1 MNLKDCH
8 NVEDFRKLAKK
19 KLPSPIFHYIDGGSD
34 DEITLKRNTESFNK
48 CDLIPN
54 VLADVSNIDLSTT
67 VLGQKIDFTLF
78 LAATAMHR
86 LYHHLG
92 EPGTAKA
99 AEKMGTIFGT
109 STMATTS
116 IEEIGKLTNGPK
128 LFQLYIHR
136 DKGLT
141 DNLIERCKKAGF
153 NSMCLTV
160 DTVVAGN
167 RERDHRTGFS
177 TPPRLTLG
185 SLLSFAL
192 HPQWTF
198 NHFIGEKFKL
208 ANLIHMTEKGSSI
221 DKSVI
226 DYINE
231 QFDPAMNWKDAEYCV
246 KKWGGPFAL
255 KGVMSVE
262 DAKKAI
268 DIGCSAIMISNHGGR
283 QLDGSRAP
291 FDQLAEIVD
300 AVGDKIE
307 VILDG
312 GIRRGTHVLK
322 ALALGAKACSF
333 GKGYLFAL
341 GAAGQ
346 QGVEAILQKM
356 KAEINRDMILMGCR
370 SVKDLNRS
378 KIRFRKVK
386 E

>member
-1 MNLKDCH
+1 MNIKDCH
-8 NVEDFRKLAKK
+8 NVEDFKKLAKK

-34 DEITLKRNTESFNK
+34 DEITLKRNTEAFNK
-48 CDLIPN
+48 CDLIPS
-54 VLADVSNIDLSTT
+54 VLAEVNNIDVSTT
-67 VLGQKIDFTLF
+67 VLGQKIDFPLF
-78 LAATAMHR
+78 LAPTAMHR
-86 LYHHLG
+86 LYHHQG
-92 EPGTAKA
+92 EKASAKA
-99 AEKMGTIFGT
+99 AEKMGTMFGM
-109 STMATTS
+109 STMSTTS
-116 IEEIGKLTNGPK
+116 IEKIGGLTNGPK
-128 LFQLYIHR
+128 LFQLYIHK

-141 DNLIERCKKAGF
+141 DNLIERCKKSGIK
-153 NSMCLTV
+153 SMCLTV

-185 SLLSFAL
+185 SLLSFVF
-192 HPQWTF
+192 HPGWSL
-198 NHFIGEKFKL
+198 NYLVGKKFQL
-208 ANLIHMTEKGSSI
+208 ENIIHMTDKGSTI

-262 DAKKAI
+262 DAKRAI
-268 DIGCSAIMISNHGGR
+268 DIGCTAIMISNHGGR

-312 GIRRGTHVLK
+312 GIRRGTHVIK

-333 GKGYLFAL
+333 GKAYLFAL
-341 GAAGQ
+341 GAAGEK
-346 QGVEAILQKM
+346 GVESILQKM
-356 KAEINRDMILMGCR
+356 KDEINRDMILMGCKT
-370 SVKDLNRS
+370 VKDLNRS
-378 KIRFRKVK
+378 KIVFRKN
-386 E
+386 

>member
-8 NVEDFRKLAKK
+8 NFEDFRKLAKK

-34 DEITLKRNTESFNK
+34 DEVTLKRNTESFNN
-48 CDLIPN
+48 CDLVPN

-67 VLGQKIDFTLF
+67 VLGQKISFPLF
-78 LAATAMHR
+78 PAATAMHR
-86 LYHHLG
+86 LYHHEG
-92 EPGTAKA
+92 ERATAKA

-116 IEEIGKLTNGPK
+116 IEEIGKLTKGPK
-128 LFQLYIHR
+128 LFQLYIHKDR
-136 DKGLT
+136 GLT
-141 DNLIERCKKAGF
+141 DNLIERCKQAGF

-185 SLLSFAL
+185 SLLSFML
-192 HPQWTF
+192 HPKWSLNYLF
-198 NHFIGEKFKL
+198 RSKFKL
-208 ANLIHMTEKGSSI
+208 ANIIHMTDKGSSV

-231 QFDPAMNWKDAEYCV
+231 QFDPSMNWKDAEYCV

-283 QLDGSRAP
+283 QLDGSRSP
-291 FDQLAEIVD
+291 FDQLSEIVD

-307 VILDG
+307 IILDG
-312 GIRRGTHVLK
+312 GVRRGTHVLK
-322 ALALGAKACSF
+322 ALALGANACSF

-346 QGVEAILQKM
+346 EGVEAILQKM
-356 KAEINRDMILMGCR
+356 KAEINRDMILMGCKTI
-370 SVKDLNRS
+370 KDLNRS
-378 KIRFRKVK
+378 KIKFRKY
-386 E
+386 

>member
-34 DEITLKRNTESFNK
+34 DEVTLRRNTESFNK
-48 CDLIPN
+48 CDLVPN

-67 VLGQKIDFTLF
+67 VLGRKIAFPLF
-78 LAATAMHR
+78 LAATAMHK
-86 LYHHLG
+86 LYHHHG
-92 EPGTAKA
+92 ERATAKA
-99 AEKMGTIFGT
+99 AEKMDTMFGI

-128 LFQLYIHR
+128 LFQLYIHKDR
-136 DKGLT
+136 GLT

-185 SLLSFAL
+185 SLLSFAM
-192 HPQWTF
+192 HPQWSLNYLF
-198 NHFIGEKFKL
+198 GSKFKL
-208 ANLIHMTEKGSSI
+208 ENIIHMTDKGSSI

-231 QFDPAMNWKDAEYCV
+231 QFDPSMGWKDAEYCV

-262 DAKKAI
+262 DAKRAI
-268 DIGCSAIMISNHGGR
+268 DIGCTAIMVSNHGGR

-312 GIRRGTHVLK
+312 GIKRGTHVLK
-322 ALALGAKACSF
+322 ALAVGAKACSF

-341 GAAGQ
+341 GAGGEK
-346 QGVEAILQKM
+346 GVEAILQKM
-356 KAEINRDMILMGCR
+356 KAEINRDMILMGCK

-378 KIRFRKVK
+378 KIVFRKK
-386 E
+386 

>member
-19 KLPSPIFHYIDGGSD
+19 KLPGPIFHYIDGGSD
-34 DEITLKRNTESFNK
+34 DEITLKRNTESFNN

-54 VLADVSNIDLSTT
+54 VLSDVGNIDLSTT
-67 VLGQKIDFTLF
+67 VLGQKINFPLF

-86 LYHHLG
+86 LYHHKG
-92 EPGTAKA
+92 EAATAKA
-99 AEKMGTIFGT
+99 AEKMGTMFGI

-128 LFQLYIHR
+128 LFQLYIHKDR
-136 DKGLT
+136 GLT

-177 TPPRLTLG
+177 TPPRLTLE
-185 SLLSFAL
+185 SLLSFIS
-192 HPQWTF
+192 HPAWSL
-198 NHFIGEKFKL
+198 NYLLGSKFKL
-208 ANLIHMTEKGSSI
+208 ENIIHMTDKGSSI
-221 DKSVI
+221 DKSVM

-291 FDQLAEIVD
+291 FDQLKEIVD
-300 AVGDKIE
+300 AVGDRIE

-341 GAAGQ
+341 GAGGQ
-346 QGVEAILQKM
+346 EGVEAVLQKM
-356 KAEINRDMILMGCR
+356 KSEINRDMILMGCK
-370 SVKDLNRS
+370 SVKDLNSSR
-378 KIRFRKVK
+378 IRFRKD
-386 E
+386 

>member
-8 NVEDFRKLAKK
+8 NVEDFKKLAKK
-19 KLPSPIFHYIDGGSD
+19 KLPAPIFHYIDGGSD
-34 DEITLKRNTESFNK
+34 DEVTLKRNTESFNN
-48 CDLIPN
+48 CDLVPN
-54 VLADVSNIDLSTT
+54 VLSDVSNIDLSTT
-67 VLGQKIDFTLF
+67 VFGQKIDFPLF
-78 LAATAMHR
+78 LSPTAMHR
-86 LYHHLG
+86 LYHPHG
-92 EPGTAKA
+92 ESAAAKA
-99 AEKMGTIFGT
+99 AEKMGTMFSM
-109 STMATTS
+109 STMSTTS
-116 IEEIGKLTNGPK
+116 IEEIGNSTGGPK
-128 LFQLYIHR
+128 LFQLYIHKDR
-136 DKGLT
+136 GLT
-141 DNLIERCKKAGF
+141 DNLIERCKQAGF

-167 RERDHRTGFS
+167 RERDYRTGFS

-192 HPQWTF
+192 HPGWSLNYLF
-198 NHFIGEKFKL
+198 GSKFKL
-208 ANLIHMTEKGSSI
+208 ENIIHMTDKGSSI

-231 QFDPAMNWKDAEYCV
+231 QFDPSMNWKDAEYCV

-255 KGVMSVE
+255 KGVMSVD

-291 FDQLAEIVD
+291 FDQLSEIVD

-322 ALALGAKACSF
+322 ALALGAKACSL
-333 GKGYLFAL
+333 GKAYLFAL

-346 QGVEAILQKM
+346 QGVEALLQKM
-356 KAEINRDMILMGCR
+356 KEEINRDMILMGCK

-378 KIRFRKVK
+378 KVAFRKN
-386 E
+386 